1 MSPTCPPWCGCHGN
15 GRCLPTAHW
24 TFCSYGRLH
33 GGRMREPIS
42 MKFGTQQHVR
52 AAMTVTWPNIKIFK
66 IQRGGRPPCW
76 KILAYHNS
84 LSNGPIGTNLGWSHP
99 ITFPT
104 CPPKWGC
111 HGNGRCLATALWTFS
126 SYGRLEVERVN
137 QLWWNLVCNSKFGQ
151 HWQSC
156 DQILKV
162 GRRSMLE
169 SIRNA
174 ITRLQMDRL
183 GRNFGGRIPSCSNI
197 ENAIYNFFIN
207 YNSCYDG
214 TDWDDSWV
222 VASKQHLCSKTVSL
236 VFGRYC

>member
-1 MSPTCPPWCGCHGN
+1 MMRLPWQ
-15 GRCLPTAHW
+15 RPLPTNGALNILQLW
-24 TFCSYGRLH
+24 AS

-66 IQRGGRPPCW
+66 IQSGGRPPCW

-126 SYGRLEVERVN
+126 SYGRLEAERVN
-137 QLWWNLVCNSKFGQ
+137 QFWWNLVYNSKFGQ
-151 HWQSC
+151 QWQSC

-162 GRRSMLE
+162 GGRSLLE

-183 GRNFGGRIPSCSNI
+183 GRNLGGRIPSCSQ
-197 ENAIYNFFIN
+197 YWKY
-207 YNSCYDG
+207 YNSSYDG
-214 TDWDDSWV
+214 TDWDDSWL
-222 VASKQHLCSKTVSL
+222 VASKQHLCCKTVSL